1 MSVRACINLK
11 QWRGQGRLNN
21 PDFINWL
28 LEHYAVYTL
37 VLVRVA
43 AFLFLMPI
51 FSSKTIPVRVKA
63 GAAFVIAL
71 VLTPVSPWGAELLP
85 PTPVGFVLL
94 AVAELM
100 SGMILALMIRLVFA
114 GLQTAGQMV
123 AIQMGFSVASV
134 MDPQTG
140 TQSALLAQFVYT
152 IALLLFL
159 ATDGHLVI
167 LRYLHQSFE
176 ILGPGA
182 FVPDAP
188 LYDVMLEM
196 CREMFIL
203 SIKILAPVM
212 VILLFSQVALGILA
226 KMVPQINMLIVSF
239 GINIALGLFFLG
251 LSMQVFWPVLG
262 RSLERCFRLMPAAMR
277 VMAGG

>member
-1 MSVRACINLK
+1 M
-11 QWRGQGRLNN
+11 NN

-28 LEHYAVYTL
+28 LEHYAVYIL

-43 AFLFLMPI
+43 AFLFLMPV

-63 GAAFVIAL
+63 GTAFVMAL
-71 VLTPVSPWGAELLP
+71 VLTPVSPWGPDLLP
-85 PTPVGFVLL
+85 STPAGFVLL

-100 SGMILALMIRLVFA
+100 SGMCLALMMRLVFA

-123 AIQMGFSVASV
+123 SIQMGFSVANV

-159 ATDGHLVI
+159 VSDGHLLI
-167 LRYLHQSFE
+167 LRCLHQSFE
-176 ILGPGA
+176 ILGPGS
-182 FVPDAP
+182 FVPGARLSDI
-188 LYDVMLEM
+188 MLQM
-196 CREMFIL
+196 TREMFVL

-212 VILLFSQVALGILA
+212 AILLFSQVALGILA

-239 GINIALGLFFLG
+239 GVNIALGLFFLG
-251 LSMQVFWPVLG
+251 LSMQVFWPAMG
-262 RSLERCFRLMPAAMR
+262 KSLERCFRLMPAAMR